1 MNEVVPLYVP
11 GNDITCAV
19 AADAADDRYVQGGR
33 FVAVAGDL
41 DGALPVVGYP
51 VQGEG
56 PVFGVAARDSGHG
69 QGKVPVVR
77 GASVILPVAVSGPV
91 SVGDLLEV
99 GSRGVGVRRVAGY
112 PVARAMQTGDGVA
125 WKVLAE
131 LL

>member
-19 AADAADDRYVQGGR
+19 AADAAGDRYVMGGR

-51 VQGEG
+51 VPG
-56 PVFGVAARDSGHG
+56 SG
-69 QGKVPVVR
+69 PVVR

-112 PVARAMQTGDGVA
+112 PVARAMQTGDGAA

>member
-19 AADAADDRYVQGGR
+19 AADAAGDRYVMGGR

-51 VQGEG
+51 VPG
-56 PVFGVAARDSGHG
+56 
-69 QGKVPVVR
+69 
-77 GASVILPVAVSGPV
+77 SGPV

-112 PVARAMQTGDGVA
+112 PVARAM
-125 WKVLAE
+125 
-131 LL
+131 